1 MIKIYCFKS
10 NLYTSDNNVYSIT
23 NNPDDCDFIFFSY
36 KIHKKRHKIKYVGI
50 DTIDIVSE
58 AYNLALKHK
67 KKLVFLC
74 GGDRPPIILP
84 NNKNVIILNNSVN
97 KNNKQDNEL
106 VIGVEVEDKFVEYL
120 KTPLLSVGFVGAG
133 YNFRRKYLTQME
145 ADPDLTTNFII
156 RDRYIM
162 KLKQRQKKDFV
173 RNMNNNLF
181 TFCMRGAGNFSV
193 RFYETLMMGRI
204 PIVVKTDSIFPFED
218 KIDYKK
224 VGIFIEESDLEN
236 EKSLCKIIIDYFNEK
251 TKDELLEIQ
260 KSNRNLYL
268 KYFHKK
274 TIWEQMFLNIL
285 LHTKIR

>member
-1 MIKIYCFKS
+1 MRPS
-10 NLYTSDNNVYSIT
+10 ENNIYSIT
-23 NNPDDCDFIFFSY
+23 NSPDECDFIFLHY
-36 KIHKKRHKIKYVGI
+36 IINVKRHKITYVGI
-50 DTIDIVSE
+50 NTIEIVSE

-84 NNKNVIILNNSVN
+84 NNKNVIVLNHSVY
-97 KNNKQDNEL
+97 KKQKPDNEL
-106 VIGVEVEDKFVEYL
+106 VIGSEVKDKFIGYL
-120 KTPLLSVGFVGAG
+120 KKPLLSIGFVGAG
-133 YNFRRKYLTQME
+133 YTYRKKYLTQLE
-145 ADPDLTTNFII
+145 EEPDLTTNFII
-156 RDRYIM
+156 RDGYIGR
-162 KLKQRQKKDFV
+162 LKQRQRKEFIY
-173 RNMNNNLF
+173 NMHNNLF

-204 PIVVKTDSIFPFED
+204 PIVVKTNSIFPFED

-251 TKDELLEIQ
+251 TNDELLEIQ
-260 KSNRNLYL
+260 KNNRNLYL

-274 TIWEQMFLNIL
+274 TIWEQIFLNIKL
-285 LHTKIR
+285 